1 MRSNVAWIAAAA
13 LVLVGC
19 ATTTGPDVK
28 VDYDKTADLASYK
41 TYGFPEEVGTDRA
54 GYSTLVT
61 RYFKDAVNREM
72 QRRGFVY
79 DAEDPDLLV
88 NFFSNVREVSD
99 TRGSSRVSFGYG
111 YYSYRYGL
119 YGAWPIYDQYPDTV
133 RYKVGTVNLD
143 IVDGERMQLI
153 WEGVAEGRIT
163 RDDMDN
169 PRVAIDA
176 VVAELFQRFSGVAS
190 SDS

>member
-61 RYFKDAVNREM
+61 RYLKDAFNREM

-79 DAEDPDLLV
+79 DA
-88 NFFSNVREVSD
+88 
-99 TRGSSRVSFGYG
+99 
-111 YYSYRYGL
+111 
-119 YGAWPIYDQYPDTV
+119 
-133 RYKVGTVNLD
+133 
-143 IVDGERMQLI
+143 
-153 WEGVAEGRIT
+153 
-163 RDDMDN
+163 
-169 PRVAIDA
+169 
-176 VVAELFQRFSGVAS
+176 
-190 SDS
+190 